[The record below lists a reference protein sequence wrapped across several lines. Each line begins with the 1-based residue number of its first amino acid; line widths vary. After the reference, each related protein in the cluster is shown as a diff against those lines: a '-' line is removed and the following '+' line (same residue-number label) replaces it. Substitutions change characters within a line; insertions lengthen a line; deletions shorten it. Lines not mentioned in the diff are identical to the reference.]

1 MSRYFIQIEPD
12 NNKFIGHPQS
22 EESLKKAYPHHSFE
36 ISGVPVSPPTGWVE
50 FEFVEPPTLN
60 TYQKFDETIG
70 GDISHP
76 YPHEGLEYRFAN
88 NKYTMF
94 WHVLDMSAEEIA
106 EKQQEVKDEWAA
118 VVEGANPNPASWV
131 FNEETCSFEPP
142 IPYPSDSDGTVYS
155 WNEETTSWIEFTEE

>member
-1 MSRYFIQIEPD
+1 MDTQRKASVSSFATTPLA
-12 NNKFIGHPQS
+12 PC
-22 EESLKKAYPHHSFE
+22 SLVLFRCPLVRVF
-36 ISGVPVSPPTGWVE
+36 GWVD

-70 GDISHP
+70 GDIAHP

-106 EKQQEVKDEWAA
+106 KKQQEVKDEWAA